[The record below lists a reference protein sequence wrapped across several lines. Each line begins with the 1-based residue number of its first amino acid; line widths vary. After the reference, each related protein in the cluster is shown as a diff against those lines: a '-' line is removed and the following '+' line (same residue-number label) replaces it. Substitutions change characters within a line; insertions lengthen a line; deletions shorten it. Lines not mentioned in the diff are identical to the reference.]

1 MVESYSLFLLSISTA
16 GIWSLAPSPGP
27 RFLQG
32 ASHAMMR
39 TQHFRIQNESTLH
52 AICSNGSPNTDIC
65 FTASVPYPCPSSETM
80 LWLLFIPNMFLKL
93 SSDLRFIFI
102 YCCFLDFQKVP
113 LSHLSNAA
121 HKFLYL
127 WTQRASLSC
136 RFPEQLLER
145 RKGVDLGAMLN
156 IKREPRTV
164 VSSELNWD
172 ELTSSSTQFEWV
184 KRSGVQNFWNCH
196 LISTVT
202 ALVLS
207 RNPTTLDEQMSA
219 GVSKV

>member
-65 FTASVPYPCPSSETM
+65 FTASQCLTPV
-80 LWLLFIPNMFLKL
+80 LLLKQCYDCFSFQICFWSL
-93 SSDLRFIFI
+93 QICFIFI

-121 HKFLYL
+121 HKFLTCEHKGPL
-127 WTQRASLSC
+127 SPVDSLTTSGKK
-136 RFPEQLLER
+136 
-145 RKGVDLGAMLN
+145 KGGGFGGFMLN
-156 IKREPRTV
+156 IKRETPDRGELRTELRWT
-164 VSSELNWD
+164 SLPPARSLSEW
-172 ELTSSSTQFEWV
+172 
-184 KRSGVQNFWNCH
+184 KG
-196 LISTVT
+196 
-202 ALVLS
+202 
-207 RNPTTLDEQMSA
+207 
-219 GVSKV
+219 